1 MKKLLIIDGNSIIN
15 RAFYAIKALANKQG
29 MFTNGIYGFLNILF
43 KNTEELNPDY
53 IAVAFDLKAPT
64 FRHKMYDKYK
74 AQRKGMP
81 DELKMQMPV
90 MKEILSAMNISVF
103 EKEGYEP
110 DDIIGTVSRICDE
123 NDVECY
129 ILTGDKDDLQLASD
143 KTKVL
148 LTISRMGNTET
159 TVMDADA
166 VLEKY
171 GVTPTEFIDVKAL
184 MGDSSDNVPGVTG
197 IGEKTAF
204 SYIQKFKSIDN
215 LYNNL
220 NDAIVKPAAR
230 QKLTDGKDMAF
241 LSRTLCTI
249 DRYVPMDFDIES
261 TKVKEYDNERLSVIF
276 KNLEFNAFLKKIGKS
291 DTTSEHQS
299 NYNIARMD
307 DCSLLNQKLCG
318 LKNSFVYKIYQT
330 NNAIYAFA
338 FLLDN
343 TVYYIC
349 TDLLNPDY
357 EIANTIRPYFENDNI
372 QKVSSDVKSDMVLLN
387 KYNIP
392 LWNNY
397 FDTGVGGYIINPAKS
412 AYTPSEICI
421 EFLGYAI
428 QSEEELLGTG
438 KNKKSY
444 DMLLDKV
451 LEPYIKD
458 EIGAIYELKQYEQ
471 NKISEQN
478 QQKLFEEI
486 ELPLV
491 SVLADMEISGIKVD
505 KESLVEFNQ
514 KLSIK
519 IQQLESAIYELAG
532 EKFNINSTKQLGV
545 ILFETLGLK
554 AIKKT
559 KTGYSTNSEVLEK
572 LSGKHPIID
581 YIIEYRHIAKL
592 KSTYTDGL
600 LPLIDPGTGRIYS
613 KFNQTVTVTGRISS
627 TEPNLQNIP
636 VRTELGS
643 EMRKMFVA
651 DEGKIL
657 VDADYSQIELR
668 ILAHMAND
676 EKMTEAFTSGADIHT
691 STASNVFGV
700 SPEEVTP
707 LLRSRAKA
715 VNFGIVYGMGDFSLS
730 QDLHI
735 TKKEAKEYID
745 SYFEKYSSVRSYLDS
760 TIADAK
766 EKGYVSTL
774 FERRRYLPELS
785 SNNYMIRSFG
795 ERAAMNTPIQ
805 GSAADIIKIAMV
817 SVYNELK
824 KQKLPAKL
832 ILQVHD
838 ELIIEADKQYVDEV
852 ENVLRTC
859 MENAVKLRVPL
870 IADTKSGKRW
880 FDTK

>member
-15 RAFYAIKALANKQG
+15 RAFYAIRALANKQG

-43 KNTEELNPDY
+43 KNTEELCPDY

-81 DELKMQMPV
+81 EELRMQMPV
-90 MKEILSAMNISVF
+90 MKEILSAMNIAVF
-103 EKEGYEP
+103 EKEGYEA

-123 NDVECY
+123 ADVECY

-143 KTKVL
+143 KTKIL
-148 LTISRMGNTET
+148 LTISRMGSTET
-159 TVMDADA
+159 TVMDSKA

-184 MGDSSDNVPGVTG
+184 MGDSSDNVPGVAG

-204 SYIQKFKSIDN
+204 SYIQKFKSIDA

-220 NDAIVKPAAR
+220 DDAIIKPAAR
-230 QKLTDGKDMAF
+230 QKLVDGKDMAQ
-241 LSRTLCTI
+241 LSKQLCTI
-249 DRYVPMDFDIES
+249 DRFVPMDFDFES
-261 TKVKEYDNERLSVIF
+261 TKVKEYDNERLSTIF
-276 KNLEFNAFLKKIGKS
+276 RNLEFNAFLKKIGGSGTASERKS
-291 DTTSEHQS
+291 
-299 NYNIARMD
+299 NFKAVRLG
-307 DCSLLNQKLCG
+307 DCDSLLQKLKDVKDT
-318 LKNSFVYKIYQT
+318 LTYKIYQSSD
-330 NNAIYAFA
+330 AIYAFA
-338 FLLDN
+338 FLMHD

-349 TDLLNPDY
+349 TDLLNPDS
-357 EIANTIRPYFENDNI
+357 EIANTIKPYFENDDI
-372 QKVSSDVKSDMVLLN
+372 QKTSCDIKSDMVLLSQ
-387 KYNIP
+387 YGISI
-392 LWNNY
+392 WNNY
-397 FDTGVGGYIINPAKS
+397 FDTGVGAYIINPAKS
-412 AYTPSEICI
+412 SYTTSETTV
-421 EFLGYAI
+421 EFLQYTI
-428 QSEEELLGTG
+428 QSEDDLLGTG
-438 KNKKSY
+438 KGRKTY
-444 DMLLDKV
+444 DMLPDKV
-451 LEPYIKD
+451 FEPYVKD
-458 EIGAIYELKQYEQ
+458 EVSAISELKQYELK
-471 NKISEQN
+471 KIEQQN
-478 QQKLFEEI
+478 QLNLLRDI

-491 SVLADMEISGIKVD
+491 AVLADMEISGIKVD
-505 KESLVEFNQ
+505 KSSLVEFDEM
-514 KLSIK
+514 LTARVTE
-519 IQQLESAIYELAG
+519 LESNIYSLAG
-532 EKFNINSTKQLGV
+532 EEFNINSPKQLGV
-545 ILFETLGLK
+545 VLFEKLGLK
-554 AIKKT
+554 AVKKT
-559 KTGYSTNSEVLEK
+559 KTGYSTNSDVLEK

-581 YIIEYRHIAKL
+581 HIIEYRHIAKL
-592 KSTYTDGL
+592 KSTYADGL
-600 LPLIDPGTGRIYS
+600 LNVISKTTGRIHS

-636 VRTELGS
+636 VRTDLGR

-676 EKMTEAFTSGADIHT
+676 QKMIDAFTSGADIHT
-691 STASNVFGV
+691 STAATVFGV
-700 SPEEVTP
+700 EQGEVTP

-745 SYFEKYSSVRSYLDS
+745 SYFEKYASVRAYLDS
-760 TIADAK
+760 TVADAK
-766 EKGYVSTL
+766 EKGYVTTL

-785 SNNYMIRSFG
+785 SNNFMIRSFG

-838 ELIIEADKQYVDEV
+838 ELIIEADEACVQQV
-852 ENVLRTC
+852 EELLRTC
-859 MENAVKLRVPL
+859 MENAVTLRVPL
-870 IADTKSGKRW
+870 TADTKSGKRW
-880 FDTK
+880 YDTK